1 MIDLTTL
8 ADLTPGICSVTL
20 RSQGGID
27 DVVRISSDAGLAGIE
42 WGGTDVHVSDS
53 ESAAHAKEATVAAGL
68 SVLSLGSYY
77 RCGAFEDFGRALD
90 LATGLGAPRIRVWA
104 GELGSAEANED
115 HWDAVVQDTRRIA
128 DLAAARGIAIAFE
141 YHGNTLTDSPAT
153 TLDLLNRVNHPTSA
167 PTGSPPSDFRTS
179 RRLSPSTKSCRTWR
193 ACIVSPGGD
202 PKPSAFHYGT
212 GSCCG
217 RQSPMS
223 CAATARIWTSCWNS
237 LRTTCRKTSSTT
249 PLSCTRSHW
258 VRTSAGYSVQPIR

>member
-20 RSQGGID
+20 RSQGID

-42 WGGTDVHVSDS
+42 WGTDVHVSDS

-128 DLAAARGIAIAFE
+128 DLSAARGMAIAFE

-153 TLDLLNRVNHPTSA
+153 TLDLLNRVNHPNVGTYWQPA
-167 PTGSPPSDFRTS
+167 VGLSDKQALESLHEVLPHLAGVHCFSWGPEAERFPLRNRKLLWQTVTDVL
-179 RRLSPSTKSCRTWR
+179 RGNGKDMDIMLEFVEDDLPENVLND
-193 ACIVSPGGD
+193 A
-202 PKPSAFHYGT
+202 AFLHTITLGED
-212 GSCCG
+212 
-217 RQSPMS
+217 
-223 CAATARIWTSCWNS
+223 
-237 LRTTCRKTSSTT
+237 
-249 PLSCTRSHW
+249 
-258 VRTSAGYSVQPIR
+258 

>member
-20 RSQGGID
+20 RSQGID

-42 WGGTDVHVSDS
+42 WGTDVHVSDS

-77 RCGAFEDFGRALD
+77 RCGAFGDFGRALD

-153 TLDLLNRVNHPTSA
+153 TLDLLNRVNHPNVGTYWQPA
-167 PTGSPPSDFRTS
+167 VGLSDKQALESLHEVLPHLAGVHCFSWGPEAERFPLRNRKLLWQTVTDVL
-179 RRLSPSTKSCRTWR
+179 RGNGKDMDIMLEFVEDDLPENVLND
-193 ACIVSPGGD
+193 A
-202 PKPSAFHYGT
+202 AFLHTITLGED
-212 GSCCG
+212 
-217 RQSPMS
+217 
-223 CAATARIWTSCWNS
+223 
-237 LRTTCRKTSSTT
+237 
-249 PLSCTRSHW
+249 
-258 VRTSAGYSVQPIR
+258 

>member
-20 RSQGGID
+20 RSQGID

-42 WGGTDVHVSDS
+42 WGTDVHVSDS

-153 TLDLLNRVNHPTSA
+153 TLDLLNRVNHPNVGTYWQPA
-167 PTGSPPSDFRTS
+167 VGLSDKQAIESLHEVLPHLAGVHCFSWGPEAERFPLRNRKLLWQTVTDVL
-179 RRLSPSTKSCRTWR
+179 RGNGKDMDIMLEFVEDDLPENVLND
-193 ACIVSPGGD
+193 A
-202 PKPSAFHYGT
+202 AFLHTITLGED
-212 GSCCG
+212 
-217 RQSPMS
+217 
-223 CAATARIWTSCWNS
+223 
-237 LRTTCRKTSSTT
+237 
-249 PLSCTRSHW
+249 
-258 VRTSAGYSVQPIR
+258 

>member
-20 RSQGGID
+20 RSQGID

-42 WGGTDVHVSDS
+42 WGTDVHVSDS

-104 GELGSAEANED
+104 GELGSAGANED

-153 TLDLLNRVNHPTSA
+153 TLDLLNRVNHPNVGTYWQPA
-167 PTGSPPSDFRTS
+167 VGLSDKQALESLHEVLPHLAGVHCFSWGPEAERFPLRNRKLLWQTVTDVL
-179 RRLSPSTKSCRTWR
+179 RGNGKDMDIMLEFVEDDLPENVLND
-193 ACIVSPGGD
+193 A
-202 PKPSAFHYGT
+202 AFLHTITLGED
-212 GSCCG
+212 
-217 RQSPMS
+217 
-223 CAATARIWTSCWNS
+223 
-237 LRTTCRKTSSTT
+237 
-249 PLSCTRSHW
+249 
-258 VRTSAGYSVQPIR
+258 

>member
-90 LATGLGAPRIRVWA
+90 LATGLGAPPDPRV
-104 GELGSAEANED
+104 G
-115 HWDAVVQDTRRIA
+115 R
-128 DLAAARGIAIAFE
+128 
-141 YHGNTLTDSPAT
+141 
-153 TLDLLNRVNHPTSA
+153 
-167 PTGSPPSDFRTS
+167 
-179 RRLSPSTKSCRTWR
+179 RTWLCR
-193 ACIVSPGGD
+193 GQRGPLGCGG
-202 PKPSAFHYGT
+202 PRHPAYRRS
-212 GSCCG
+212 CG
-217 RQSPMS
+217 RPRHRHRLRVPRQHPYRLPRHHPRLTEPGESPNVGTYWQPAVGLSDKQALESLHEVLPHLAGVHCFSWGGPEAERFPLRNRKLLWQTVTDVLRGNGKDMDIMLEFVEDDLPENVLND
-223 CAATARIWTSCWNS
+223 AAFLHTIT
-237 LRTTCRKTSSTT
+237 L
-249 PLSCTRSHW
+249 
-258 VRTSAGYSVQPIR
+258 GED

>member
-20 RSQGGID
+20 RSQGID
-27 DVVRISSDAGLAGIE
+27 DVVRISSDAGFAGIE
-42 WGGTDVHVSDS
+42 WGTDVHVSDS

-128 DLAAARGIAIAFE
+128 DLSAARGIAIAFE

-153 TLDLLNRVNHPTSA
+153 TLDLLNRVNHPNVGTYWQPA
-167 PTGSPPSDFRTS
+167 VGLSDKQALESLHEVLPHLAGVHCFSWGPEAERFPLRNRKLLWQTVTDVL
-179 RRLSPSTKSCRTWR
+179 RGNGKDMDIMLEFVEDDLPENVLND
-193 ACIVSPGGD
+193 A
-202 PKPSAFHYGT
+202 AFLHTITLGED
-212 GSCCG
+212 
-217 RQSPMS
+217 
-223 CAATARIWTSCWNS
+223 
-237 LRTTCRKTSSTT
+237 
-249 PLSCTRSHW
+249 
-258 VRTSAGYSVQPIR
+258 